1 MKFGIMTGASFQG
14 ITVDSIVSLAR
25 RAEAAGFDSL
35 WMAHVRTIDAITAL
49 GVAGRETTRIELG
62 TAVTPTYPRHPM
74 AMAQQAMTAAQLCG
88 NRFVLGVGL
97 SHKRVIEGM
106 LGLSYDR
113 PARHMREYL
122 AVLRPLLRGE
132 TVNYSGE
139 EFKVANL
146 ALSVP
151 GVADVPVVVAALG
164 EHMLRL
170 TGELADGT
178 STWMVGPRTMA
189 EHIVKYLHDGARTTG
204 RARPRVIGGYP
215 IVLTTAVDAA
225 RARIAKT
232 HEIYG
237 QLPSYRAMLDREG
250 YAGPADAAIVGD
262 EATLRR
268 EITRLRE
275 CGITDFNAAIAD
287 TDEGAFNRTFEF
299 LAAVRTEFA

>member
-1 MKFGIMTGASFQG
+1 MKIGLMTGATSQG
-14 ITVDSIVSLAR
+14 ITVDGIVNLAR

-35 WMAHVRTIDAITAL
+35 WMAHVRTIDAIAAL
-49 GVAGRETTRIELG
+49 GVAGRETSRIELG

-74 AMAQQAMTAAQLCG
+74 AMAQQAMTTAQLCR
-88 NRFVLGVGL
+88 NRFVLGIGL

-106 LGLSYDR
+106 LGLSFDK

-132 TVNYSGE
+132 MVNFSGE
-139 EFKVANL
+139 EYRVANL
-146 ALSVP
+146 SLSVP

-170 TGELADGT
+170 TGQLADGT
-178 STWMVGPRTMA
+178 STWMTGPRTMA
-189 EHIVKYLHDGARTTG
+189 EHILKHLQSAAHEASHP
-204 RARPRVIGGYP
+204 APRVIGGYP

-225 RARIAKT
+225 HAHISKS

-250 YAGPADAAIVGD
+250 YRGPADAALIGD

-268 EITRLRE
+268 ELARRRD
-275 CGITDFNAAIAD
+275 CGITDFNAAIAE
-287 TDEGAFNRTFEF
+287 TDEGAYDRTFEF
-299 LAAVRTEFA
+299 LAAIRTEFA